1 MISCGI
7 CLEYDRI
14 KVALERKTADKIKT
28 GRRTAQTGG
37 LHERQGYKSNA
48 EYSGGPGEMCIR
60 DSRKKVKEARLRKIF
75 EN

>member
-1 MISCGI
+1 M
-7 CLEYDRI
+7 EYDRI

-48 EYSGGPGEMCIR
+48 EYSGGPGGR
-60 DSRKKVKEARLRKIF
+60 NS
-75 EN
+75 